1 MIGDDATVIAAA
13 GSGDPRHDASQQPF
27 SDPPA
32 FLRFDP
38 PELHEGSMV
47 IRAVP
52 ADVRERR
59 RLAGGAP
66 LAYLYEVVSQWEP
79 EQDLVFTAG
88 HFDETNLVW
97 SFSGEVTGIF
107 GITQPSSPSPP

>member
-1 MIGDDATVIAAA
+1 MITAA
-13 GSGDPRHDASQQPF
+13 GSGEPEGDAADRGVF
-27 SDPPA
+27 EDFPA

-38 PELHEGSMV
+38 PELQDGSMV

-59 RLAGGAP
+59 RLAHGSP
-66 LAYLYEVVSQWEP
+66 LAYLYEVVSEWEP
-79 EQDLVFTAG
+79 EQDVVFTAG

-107 GITQPSSPSPP
+107 GITQPTSPPPS